1 MQIHRNKILTRHEN
15 NPIIGHTETK
25 GKNMKKT
32 LLIALPVAMI
42 ASSANAGL
50 LDSLIGKEKEPQTLE
65 EACNT
70 DEIKS
75 ICPEILLSDM
85 TVTEC
90 LMKNINALSTKCAG
104 YVKKAA
110 TEKIDAVKQQVAD
123 AQNNDTKS
131 ETAEKIEQAKAN
143 LDAKKA
149 EVAATAQEVK
159 DTTKSTADSLKE
171 TGTGL
176 MNLFKK

>member
-1 MQIHRNKILTRHEN
+1 
-15 NPIIGHTETK
+15 
-25 GKNMKKT
+25 MKKT
-32 LLIALPVAMI
+32 LLFVLPVAMI

-50 LDSLIGKEKEPQTLE
+50 LDSILGKEKEPQTLE

-70 DEIKS
+70 DEIKTL
-75 ICPEILLSDM
+75 CPEILLSDM

-90 LMKNINALSTKCAG
+90 LMKNISNLSSKCAG
-104 YVKKAA
+104 YVKKSA

-149 EVAATAQEVK
+149 ELDAKKEAANAAAQEVK
-159 DTTKSTADSLKE
+159 ETTKSTADSLKE